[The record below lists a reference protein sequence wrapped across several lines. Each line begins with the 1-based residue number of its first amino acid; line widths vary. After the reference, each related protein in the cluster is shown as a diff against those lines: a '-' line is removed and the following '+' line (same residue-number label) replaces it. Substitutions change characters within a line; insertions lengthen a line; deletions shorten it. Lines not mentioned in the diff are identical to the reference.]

1 VFSSKK
7 DIYRFLAKYFLL
19 NPTKFSNITV
29 TYGKEVKVNDLSNLE
44 SFLDVSLEEN
54 IAAKGIET
62 VLVDFVERLD
72 FLDVQ
77 ILRKFYSTGREFPLD
92 TQPHCFPILFKEMRD
107 NNHLQIGAEAL
118 RKRLDNLVR
127 VGLLGKISNSNPTN
141 YTPLAGKEQFIR
153 AMIMKFFLVHGLT
166 KFL

>member
-1 VFSSKK
+1 VN
-7 DIYRFLAKYFLL
+7 IL
-19 NPTKFSNITV
+19 N
-29 TYGKEVKVNDLSNLE
+29 DLE
-44 SFLDVSLEEN
+44 SFLETSLDETLQT
-54 IAAKGIET
+54 KDIET
-62 VLVDFVERLD
+62 VLIEFVERLD

-77 ILRKFYSTGREFPLD
+77 LLRKFYSTGKEFPLD

-127 VGLLGKISNSNPTN
+127 VNLLGKIQNSNPTN
-141 YTPLAGKEQFIR
+141 YIPVAGKEQLIR
-153 AMIMKFFLVHGLT
+153 AMIMKFFLIHGLT

>member
-1 VFSSKK
+1 VN
-7 DIYRFLAKYFLL
+7 IL
-19 NPTKFSNITV
+19 N
-29 TYGKEVKVNDLSNLE
+29 NLE
-44 SFLDVSLEEN
+44 SFLETSLDETLQT
-54 IAAKGIET
+54 KDIET
-62 VLVDFVERLD
+62 VLIEFVERLD

-77 ILRKFYSTGREFPLD
+77 LLRKFYSTGKEFPLD

-127 VGLLGKISNSNPTN
+127 VNLLGKIQNSNPTN
-141 YTPLAGKEQFIR
+141 YIPVAGKEQLIR
-153 AMIMKFFLVHGLT
+153 AMIMKFFLIHGLT

>member
-1 VFSSKK
+1 VNS
-7 DIYRFLAKYFLL
+7 L
-19 NPTKFSNITV
+19 N
-29 TYGKEVKVNDLSNLE
+29 NLE
-44 SFLDVSLEEN
+44 SFLEVSIEKSLET
-54 IAAKGIET
+54 KDIET
-62 VLVDFVERLD
+62 VLIEFVERLD

-77 ILRKFYSTGREFPLD
+77 LLRKFYSTGKEFPLD

-127 VGLLGKISNSNPTN
+127 VSLLAKIKNSNPTN
-141 YTPLAGKEQFIR
+141 YTPIAGKEQLVR
-153 AMIMKFFLVHGLT
+153 AMIMKFFLIHGLT

>member
-1 VFSSKK
+1 VN
-7 DIYRFLAKYFLL
+7 IL
-19 NPTKFSNITV
+19 N
-29 TYGKEVKVNDLSNLE
+29 NLE
-44 SFLDVSLEEN
+44 SFLETSLEETLQT
-54 IAAKGIET
+54 KDIET
-62 VLVDFVERLD
+62 VLIEFVERLD

-77 ILRKFYSTGREFPLD
+77 LLRKFYSTGKEFPLD

-127 VGLLGKISNSNPTN
+127 VNLLGKIQNSNPTN
-141 YTPLAGKEQFIR
+141 YIPVAGKEQLVR
-153 AMIMKFFLVHGLT
+153 AMIMKFFLIHGLT

>member
-1 VFSSKK
+1 VNS
-7 DIYRFLAKYFLL
+7 L
-19 NPTKFSNITV
+19 N
-29 TYGKEVKVNDLSNLE
+29 NLE
-44 SFLDVSLEEN
+44 SFLETSLDKSLEN
-54 IAAKGIET
+54 NDIET
-62 VLVDFVERLD
+62 VLIEFVERLD

-77 ILRKFYSTGREFPLD
+77 LLRKFYYTGKEFPLD

-127 VGLLGKISNSNPTN
+127 VNLLGKIQNSNPTN
-141 YTPLAGKEQFIR
+141 YTPVAGKEQLIR
-153 AMIMKFFLVHGLT
+153 AMIMKFFLIHGLT